1 MRSIHTFHRSALA
14 LAMAL
19 AALASSA
26 HAQNGSAGTGPGY
39 VAGTAQ
45 GGVWKSSGA
54 SPVGEAAAP
63 RATASTGALP
73 AAPRAAAS
81 SSGKA
86 DAVLDV
92 ITGTGSGGG
101 PHVK

>member
-19 AALASSA
+19 AALALSA
-26 HAQNGSAGTGPGY
+26 HAQNGSAGTTGRRPPPPDDVVVDGR
-39 VAGTAQ
+39 VITMEARP
-45 GGVWKSSGA
+45 
-54 SPVGEAAAP
+54 SPMQINP
-63 RATASTGALP
+63 LP

-92 ITGTGSGGG
+92 ITGTGPGGG